1 MKSEAL
7 TPTARDRQLV
17 RQLPHAYPFR
27 LLDGARVLEP
37 GRWVVG
43 MKNVTRDDPL
53 VDSAGVLAPVLLA
66 EVMAQAAGLLFADPS
81 AAAAPAML
89 AFIDRFRCCQ
99 RTVAGDQ
106 LLVSVRLVR
115 RFGTM
120 VKVRATVH
128 VAGRPRA
135 AAELGLHVAQP
146 SRSER

>member
-1 MKSEAL
+1 MKSEPL
-7 TPTARDRQLV
+7 TPTARDRQLA

-43 MKNVTRDDPL
+43 MKNVTCGDPL

-66 EVMAQAAGLLFADPS
+66 EVMAQAAGLVFAHAS

-89 AFIDRFRCCQ
+89 ASIDRFRCC
-99 RTVAGDQ
+99 RRAVAGDQ

-120 VKVRATVH
+120 AKVRASVY

-135 AAELGLHVAQP
+135 AAELGFHVP
-146 SRSER
+146 HP